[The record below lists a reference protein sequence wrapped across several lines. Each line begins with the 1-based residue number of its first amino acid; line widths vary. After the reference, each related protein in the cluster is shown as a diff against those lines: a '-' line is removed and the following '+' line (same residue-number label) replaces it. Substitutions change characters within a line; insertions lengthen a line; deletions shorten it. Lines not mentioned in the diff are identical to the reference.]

1 MLLYMNQKIIRY
13 MYLKVLYRPSR
24 AAGPSSRL
32 IVSAGVYDV
41 EKEKLKLYKNKIKK
55 KMVNNFYKK

>member
-1 MLLYMNQKIIRY
+1 

-32 IVSAGVYDV
+32 IVSAGPSGRPPRAAGVYDV